1 MLPTMEAIN
10 TTTETP
16 TPPASLLPQGMPC
29 TEAEHG
35 PCNASSD
42 DMHGPQL
49 LEAHKKL
56 QADNQELKLSV
67 IDYKQQAKFWK
78 AKHQEALERE
88 RKLKEEVKKLT
99 GELKKAK
106 HKIFGKSSEKGTN
119 KPETNGSSSTTDPE
133 TKTNNRR
140 RGQQPNNK
148 GPERRDYSHLPTV
161 VETIKLP
168 ENEACCAQCGL
179 PHGQLP
185 GYEESE
191 IIEIVEVKA
200 HRRKIRRAVY
210 KRNKSCQCPGEPVII
225 TASPAPRV
233 IPKTRYGISIWVKV
247 LLEKFHY
254 QRPLYRLLKFLSNQG
269 LDLPA
274 GTITGGLKK
283 IMPLF
288 FPIYD
293 AIQQYSLTNTHW
305 HADET
310 RWEVYEEIEGK
321 VGSRWYL
328 WIFKSKDA
336 VIFKLSP
343 SRSAETPRKYFEDIK
358 PGILNV
364 DRYSAYKAVAKLGLL
379 ILAFCWAHVRRDFL
393 NYAKAY
399 PQDSEWA
406 FDWVND
412 IANLYHINNQR
423 IAVKEGSEEFSRLDL
438 ELRQAVKEMQEKYQ
452 QQLQEDSRPKEAI
465 KVLISLDNHWD
476 GLTVFIEYIFVPM
489 DNNTAENG
497 LRPGVL
503 ARNAFFGSQA
513 VWSAH
518 LLVMM
523 MSINQTASLWGI
535 NPHAW
540 LESYLQ
546 ACAENGGEPPKNIK
560 LFLPWKMSKKR
571 LELLQQP
578 IIYENSS

>member
-1 MLPTMEAIN
+1 MEAIN
-10 TTTETP
+10 ITTETP
-16 TPPASLLPQGMPC
+16 TPPVIALQQGMSR
-29 TEAEHG
+29 TEDMHG
-35 PCNASSD
+35 AANVSAD
-42 DMHGPQL
+42 DIHGPQL
-49 LEAHKKL
+49 LEAYKKL
-56 QADNQELKLSV
+56 QADNKELKLSV
-67 IDYKQQAKFWK
+67 IDYKQQAHFWK

-88 RKLKEEVKKLT
+88 RKSKEEIKKLT

-119 KPETNGSSSTTDPE
+119 KPETNGSSKSN
-133 TKTNNRR
+133 TNKRK

-148 GPERRDYSHLPTV
+148 GPERRDYSHLPTT
-161 VETIKLP
+161 VETIELS
-168 ENEACCAQCGL
+168 ENETCCSQCGL
-179 PHGQLP
+179 PHEQLP

-191 IIEIVEVKA
+191 IIEIVEIKA
-200 HRRKIRRAVY
+200 HKRKIRRSVY
-210 KRNKSCQCPGEPVII
+210 KRNKSCQCSGTPAII
-225 TASPAPRV
+225 TAPPAPRV
-233 IPKTRYGISIWVKV
+233 IPKTRYGVSIWVKI

-254 QRPLYRLLKFLSNQG
+254 QRPLYRLLKFLTNQG

-274 GTITGGLKK
+274 GTITGGLKQ

-293 AIQQYSLTNTHW
+293 AIQEYSLTGTHW

-310 RWEVYEEIEGK
+310 RWEVYQEIEGK
-321 VGSRWYL
+321 VSSRWYL
-328 WIFKSKDA
+328 WIFKSNDT

-343 SRSAETPRKYFEDIK
+343 SRSAETPRKYFENIES
-358 PGILNV
+358 GILSV

-393 NYAKAY
+393 DYTKSY
-399 PQDSEWA
+399 PQDSDWA

-423 IAVKEGSEEFSRLDL
+423 VAAKEGSEEFSRLDL
-438 ELRQAVKEMQEKYQ
+438 ELRQAAKKMQEKYQ
-452 QQLQEDSRPKEAI
+452 QQLQKDNLPKEAI
-465 KVLISLDNHWD
+465 KILISLDNHWG

-489 DNNTAENG
+489 DNNGAENG

-503 ARNAFFGSQA
+503 ARKAFFGSQA
-513 VWSAH
+513 VWSAY

-523 MSINQTASLWGI
+523 LSINQTASLWGV

-546 ACAENGGEPPKNIK
+546 ACAENGGEPPENIK
-560 LFLPWKMSKKR
+560 PFLPWEMSKKR

-578 IIYENSS
+578 IPYENSS